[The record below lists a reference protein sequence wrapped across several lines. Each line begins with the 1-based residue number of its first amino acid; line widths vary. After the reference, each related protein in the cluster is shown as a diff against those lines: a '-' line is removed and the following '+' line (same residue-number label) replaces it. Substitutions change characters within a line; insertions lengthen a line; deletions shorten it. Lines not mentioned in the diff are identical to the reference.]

1 MLDKGLPATSVQR
14 PDLSGMCSIAGL
26 LVEAAKVCHW
36 SSDRPHA
43 GALTHINTLRTP
55 RPYTRALPA
64 LQGNARMLDV
74 IRWDSDLIRRYDLA
88 GPRYTSYPTAVQ
100 FGTQTGAFDL
110 LHALR
115 DSRKAHRPL
124 SLYVHIPFC
133 ANICYYCACN
143 KVITKDRSRAQAY
156 LQRLGNEIE
165 MLGCHLAPDQVVE
178 QLHLGGGTPTFLN
191 HDELRQLM
199 TRLRANF
206 HLLDD
211 DSGDY
216 GIEIDPREADWSS
229 MGLLRELGFN
239 RVSLGV
245 QDLDPAVQRAVNRLQ
260 SLEQTRAIVEAAR
273 TLQFRSVNI
282 DLIYGL
288 PLQTPQGFARTVD
301 EIIALQ
307 PDRLSVFNY
316 AHLPERFMPQR
327 RIEQHDLPAPEQK
340 LHMLQGTIE
349 QLTLAGYRYIGMD
362 HFALPDDE
370 LAIAQ
375 EEGTL
380 QRNFQGYTTHGHCD
394 LLGLGVSA
402 ISQIGDLYCQN
413 SSDLNDYQTLLASD
427 QLATKRGLVC
437 HEDDRIRQ
445 AVIQQL
451 ICHFEL
457 DFSQIEAAFMIEFR
471 GYFSEAWPRLVEMH
485 HDGLIVLD
493 DRGIRVLPAGR
504 LLVRAVCMLFDRY
517 LSPQTLQRFSR
528 VI

>member
-1 MLDKGLPATSVQR
+1 MLD
-14 PDLSGMCSIAGL
+14 DL
-26 LVEAAKVCHW
+26 
-36 SSDRPHA
+36 
-43 GALTHINTLRTP
+43 
-55 RPYTRALPA
+55 
-64 LQGNARMLDV
+64 
-74 IRWDSDLIRRYDLA
+74 RWDSDLIRRYDLA

-100 FGTQTGAFDL
+100 LHGEVGSFDL

-115 DSRKAHRPL
+115 ESRRSVRPL
-124 SLYVHIPFC
+124 SLYLHVPFC

-143 KVITKDRSRAQAY
+143 KVITKDRGRALPY
-156 LQRLGNEIE
+156 LQRLEQEIQ
-165 MLGCHLAPDQVVE
+165 LVACHLDPGQRVE
-178 QLHLGGGTPTFLN
+178 QLHFGGGTPTFLS
-191 HDELRQLM
+191 HPELRQLM
-199 TRLRANF
+199 ARLREHF
-206 HLLDD
+206 GLLED

-216 GIEIDPREADWSS
+216 GIEIDPREADWST

-260 SLEQTRAIVEAAR
+260 SLEQTRTLIEASR
-273 TLQFRSVNI
+273 TLQFRSVNL

-288 PLQTPQGFARTVD
+288 PRQTPQGFARTV
-301 EIIALQ
+301 EEVIRLQ

-327 RIEQHDLPAPEQK
+327 RIDNSELPSPLAK
-340 LHMLQGTIE
+340 LEMLQATIE
-349 QLTLAGYRYIGMD
+349 QLTTAGYRYIGMD

-394 LLGLGVSA
+394 LIGLGVSA
-402 ISQIGDLYCQN
+402 ISQVGDLYCQN
-413 SSDLNDYQTLLASD
+413 SSDLNTYQAALSD
-427 QLATKRGLVC
+427 GQLATQRGLLC
-437 HEDDRIRQ
+437 NQDDRLRR

-457 DFSQIEAAFMIEFR
+457 EFSAIEQAFAIDFT
-471 GYFSEAWPRLVEMH
+471 GYFRTLWPQLQAMH
-485 HDGLIVLD
+485 QDGLISLD
-493 DRGIRVLPAGR
+493 AKGIRVLPAGR
-504 LLVRAVCMLFDRY
+504 LLVRSVCMVFDAY
-517 LSPQTLQRFSR
+517 LELHNRQRFSR